1 MPVKISTKL
10 AMSFVGVIVVFCALA
25 AVLVAQIRG
34 VTRGYN
40 ALLNSEVQEV
50 DAARVVQVNFKKQVQ
65 EWKDILLRGHSPE
78 DLARYTAQFH
88 EEEVNVQT
96 GASVLESRLEDA
108 QARGLVQQFVN
119 AHQILGQKYQAA
131 YEAYL
136 AGNADFKTADRLVR
150 GQDRA
155 PTDLFDAV
163 VARLDARLKSS
174 VAEQQHKVRQSLIL
188 TLGVC
193 GGLLLLVS
201 GFGILTVRS
210 ILGRLASLRSVSDHL
225 ARADVEGLTIDISGK
240 DEIGEFAE
248 SLARVH
254 AAIQELLQDSPAPVA
269 TFQTR

>member
-1 MPVKISTKL
+1 VKISTKL
-10 AMSFVGVIVVFCALA
+10 AMSFVGVLVVFCALA
-25 AVLVAQIRG
+25 AILVAQIRG
-34 VTRGYN
+34 VSRSYN
-40 ALLNSEVQEV
+40 ALLDSEVREM

-88 EEEVNVQT
+88 QEELNVQT
-96 GASVLESRLEDA
+96 GATALENRLEDA
-108 QARGLVQQFVN
+108 AARDLVQQFLN
-119 AHQILGQKYQAA
+119 AHQNLGQKYQAA

-136 AGNADFKTADRLVR
+136 AGKADFKAADRLVR

-163 VARLDARLKSS
+163 VARLDDRLKRS
-174 VAEQQHKVRQSLIL
+174 VAEQQRKVRQSLIVA
-188 TLGVC
+188 LGVC
-193 GGLLLLVS
+193 GGLFLFVS
-201 GFGILTVRS
+201 GFGIVTVRS
-210 ILGRLASLRSVSDHL
+210 IVGRLARLRSVSDLL
-225 ARADVEGLTIDISGK
+225 ARADVQGLVIDISGN

-269 TFQTR
+269 TLQSR